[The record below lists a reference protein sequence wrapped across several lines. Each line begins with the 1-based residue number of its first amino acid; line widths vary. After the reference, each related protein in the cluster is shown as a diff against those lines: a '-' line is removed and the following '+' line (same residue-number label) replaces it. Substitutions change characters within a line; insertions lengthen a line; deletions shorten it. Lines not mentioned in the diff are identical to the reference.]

1 MDKTSINELKTQL
14 EKFAEARD
22 WDQFHTPKN
31 LAMALSSEVG
41 ELLEIFQWLTPEQAS
56 NLPEEQLAKSKE
68 EIADIFIYT
77 VMLCNKLGIDLLDVA
92 YEKVKINGEKYPAET
107 VKGSSKK
114 YTEYKS

>member
-41 ELLEIFQWLTPEQAS
+41 ELLEIFQWLTPEES
-56 NLPEEQLAKSKE
+56 KLKNLGPEKYQECRE
-68 EIADIFIYT
+68 EIADVFTYLIR
-77 VMLCNKLGIDLLDVA
+77 LADKLDIDL
-92 YEKVKINGEKYPAET
+92 EKVFWEKMEKNGKKYP
-107 VKGSSKK
+107 VGSEKTK
-114 YTEYKS
+114 FKNK